1 MALIDLCPLVHLEQR
16 LYYNVIIIN
25 MIIINMIII
34 NMITINMITI
44 NMIII
49 NMIIIFMTKS
59 LVVQNE
65 RVNYQHRR

>member
-44 NMIII
+44 K
-49 NMIIIFMTKS
+49 MIIIFMTKS